1 MRYLLLLLLV
11 PLSGCYDP
19 YYSYGYP
26 GYAPGYRANY
36 YSPYG
41 APPPYGHPPPYPGA
55 QQPYYGGAQRSRFIR
70 ELRDFRPTE
79 GVSGISLTSCNL
91 PTMPFSLSAKS

>member
-1 MRYLLLLLLV
+1 MDAMRYLLLLLLV

-41 APPPYGHPPPYPGA
+41 APPPYGHPPPYPA
-55 QQPYYGGAQRSRFIR
+55 QQPYYGGAQPAHGAPGSYEDCGTPDQPKACPGYR
-70 ELRDFRPTE
+70 
-79 GVSGISLTSCNL
+79 
-91 PTMPFSLSAKS
+91 